1 MITRGLLARHSW
13 PFPLVSAVLP
23 EVSLVM
29 RAAGVNDAAGFREP
43 YRRRGILSHSLSVLK
58 KNPQLIRH
66 HIPVPAYHRPVIYNI
81 LRRKIQH
88 FPQRVIVGERRLV
101 FRNLPELTV
110 QSFNDVRCIYDLPN
124 FGRICIERG
133 QNIPVLL
140 PASHTAWD
148 NFLPIWP

>member
-29 RAAGVNDAAGFREP
+29 RAAGVNDAAGFRES
-43 YRRRGILSHSLSVLK
+43 YRRRGIISHCLSPLK
-58 KNPQLIRH
+58 KNSQLIRH

-88 FPQRVIVGERRLV
+88 FPQRVIVGK
-101 FRNLPELTV
+101 
-110 QSFNDVRCIYDLPN
+110 
-124 FGRICIERG
+124 
-133 QNIPVLL
+133 
-140 PASHTAWD
+140 
-148 NFLPIWP
+148 